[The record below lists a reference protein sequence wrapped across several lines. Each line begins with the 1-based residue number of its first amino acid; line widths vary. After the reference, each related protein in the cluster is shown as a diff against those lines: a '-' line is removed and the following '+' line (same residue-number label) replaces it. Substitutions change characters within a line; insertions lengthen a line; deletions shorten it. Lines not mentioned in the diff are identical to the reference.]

1 MGMKLNSDRALEIGR
16 ELYQRYG
23 GDWSKV
29 RAAGVVRPD
38 GVIDLTGTSLKTGN
52 NSPPGPQTPRPAR
65 KR

>member
-1 MGMKLNSDRALEIGR
+1 MGMRLNSDRALEIGR
-16 ELYQRYG
+16 ELYKRYG

-38 GVIDLTGTSLKTGN
+38 GVIDLTGAPLKAMN
-52 NSPPGPQTPRPAR
+52 NGQLGQQTPRTAR

>member
-1 MGMKLNSDRALEIGR
+1 MGMRLNSDRALEIGR

-23 GDWSKV
+23 SDWSKV

-38 GVIDLTGTSLKTGN
+38 GVIDLTNAPLKAAASEN
-52 NSPPGPQTPRPAR
+52 PQQAQRAAR

>member
-1 MGMKLNSDRALEIGR
+1 MGMKLNSDRALAIGR
-16 ELYQRYG
+16 ELYKRYG

-38 GVIDLTGTSLKTGN
+38 GVIDLTGASLKAGN
-52 NSPPGPQTPRPAR
+52 SGPSGLQTPRPAR